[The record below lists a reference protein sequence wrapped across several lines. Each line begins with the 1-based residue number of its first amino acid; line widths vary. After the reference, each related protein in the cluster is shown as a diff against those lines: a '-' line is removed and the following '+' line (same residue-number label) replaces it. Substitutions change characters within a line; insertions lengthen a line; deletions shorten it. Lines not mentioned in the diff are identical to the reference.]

1 MSQSE
6 TRTAVEP
13 EFDADDQ
20 TWLEARIDEYEAL
33 LQYLHDH

>member
-6 TRTAVEP
+6 TLTAVVP
-13 EFDADDQ
+13 ALDADDQ